1 MSLVNIILNN
11 AAMNNYQSH
20 PLAGAA
26 DLDSA
31 MNMLWSFY
39 KKYFIGLYIISV
51 VLALVSSLITSGL
64 DLAAMQGTSDPQEM
78 LELMKGMAGPYALL
92 MLVSLIFGVL
102 LHAWVLE
109 KPMGEHDFM
118 HNFLKKFLLAMIPYA
133 VVMIIFTVIA
143 VVLTTVG
150 LLLLV
155 LPAFFA
161 IFYIATVMI
170 FALPLTLIESLNP
183 ATVVTRSFRLAH
195 SHLWPNMGWVVVA
208 FLIIIVAALA
218 LGAIT
223 MLPFTGSFIRSMTN
237 PEEVSAMLEMSRNPL
252 YIGLSALV
260 TSLVTPVLPI
270 LAFILYFRN
279 RGDEVLAEIT
289 TDVEPS
295 VKVEDLY
302 PPMPGRE

>member
-1 MSLVNIILNN
+1 
-11 AAMNNYQSH
+11 MNNYQNH
-20 PLAGAA
+20 PLAGAS

-31 MNMLWSFY
+31 MTKLWSFY

-51 VLALVSSLITSGL
+51 IMALLSSLVTSGL
-64 DLAAMQGTSDPQEM
+64 DLTAMQGITDPQEM
-78 LELMKGMAGPYALL
+78 FELMKGMAGPYAVL
-92 MLVSLIFGVL
+92 MLISLVFAVL

-109 KPMGEHDFM
+109 KPLGEPDFTAS
-118 HNFLKKFLLAMIPYA
+118 FLKKSLVTLIPYL
-133 VVMIIFTVIA
+133 VVMIVFTIIA
-143 VVLTTVG
+143 AVLTTIG
-150 LLLLV
+150 MILLV

-170 FALPLTLIESLNP
+170 FALPLTLVESRNP
-183 ATVVTRSFRLAH
+183 VTVVTRSFKLAH
-195 SHLWPNMGWVVVA
+195 SHLWPNMGWVVVIL
-208 FLIIIVAALA
+208 LILIVAALV

-223 MLPFTGSFIRSMTN
+223 MLPFTGSFIKSMTN
-237 PEEVSAMLEMSRNPL
+237 PDEAGAMLEMSRNPL
-252 YIGLSALV
+252 YIGLSSLM

-302 PPMPGRE
+302 PPMPPRE